1 MSGSEWHRVVA
12 VGSGW
17 HSKNA
22 DSEAKIAVIL
32 HPSDRACP
40 WNTATRVIRQYT
52 NPSEGGFLLAL
63 ANSKMSFQLLK
74 RI

>member
-12 VGSGW
+12 VGTA
-17 HSKNA
+17 KNA

-52 NPSEGGFLLAL
+52 NPSEGGFFIGI
-63 ANSKMSFQLLK
+63 SQ
-74 RI
+74 

>member
-1 MSGSEWHRVVA
+1 M
-12 VGSGW
+12 
-17 HSKNA
+17 
-22 DSEAKIAVIL
+22 AVIL